1 MPTSPKPLS
10 EDDIKSIC
18 GREIAAAESHAGTL
32 SSNRQDA
39 LDYYMGRNRWA
50 SKPGQSSVVT
60 RETCETIEWLLP
72 QLIKVFA
79 STDEVVRF
87 EPQGPED
94 EQASEQATDLVNFIW
109 ARDNPGFLTLHT
121 WTKDALIG
129 GLGIIKIWWMDEP
142 KVRHEDLG
150 GLSEMQLTMLMQDG
164 AITISAAEQSD
175 IPGPPGPDGQ
185 PTPLYDVRLTYEEP
199 DGRVCVEPVPPE
211 EYLFLP
217 SVKCDTDPGQGHRRR
232 VTQSDLIEQGYDP
245 GLVDDL
251 PTADEDDEW
260 GERSH
265 RQYPSSLE
273 DVNRD
278 SRDRASRLVEIT
290 EWYTKLDLNG
300 DGRTEWVKVTLGGT
314 NDSKVLDTEEIDGPP
329 FAVLTPL
336 LMPHR
341 LDGLSICDLVKDLQ
355 EIKTS
360 ITRQMLNS
368 LYLANKPRTWAVD
381 GQVNLQELLNS
392 EAGGVVRVKAPGMVG
407 ELNSQFVGAAAF
419 PMLEYIDRTLEG
431 RSGVSKLSQGIDA
444 DVLKGGAAAA
454 QTATGVAALQ
464 SAAQQRVELICR
476 VMAETGIKRAFKL
489 ILSLVT
495 KYQQSERVIRL
506 RNQWVPMDPRSWN
519 SEMDLVT
526 EVGLGTGNKQEQ
538 LGYLTQVLTGQ
549 KELLQMGGLGLVS
562 PKELYNTY
570 AKLVQLS
577 GLKSVDNYF
586 LDPAKQPPT
595 PPQPPQPDPNMAMV
609 QVQMQVE
616 QGKLA
621 LAREKMMRE
630 DDRERDRLDADIS
643 LKAAELQAKY
653 GAQVNMAQIRA
664 AVDRDREAMKQQAAL
679 TKHVTPP
686 APQLSDQARG
696 LADGPPQGNGM
707 MPPGM
712 Q

>member
-1 MPTSPKPLS
+1 MGGLMPTTPTQLS

-18 GREIAAAESHAGTL
+18 GREIAAAESHNGTL
-32 SSNRQDA
+32 SAARREA
-39 LDYYMGRNRWA
+39 LDRYTGKNVWP
-50 SKPGQSSVVT
+50 SKAGQSSVVT
-60 RETCETIEWLLP
+60 REVLETVEWLLP
-72 QLIKVFA
+72 QIVKVFA

-121 WTKDALIG
+121 WVKDALIG
-129 GLGIIKIWWMDEP
+129 GIGIIKIWWMDEP

-164 AITISAAEQSD
+164 AIEITAAEQSA

-217 SVKCDTDPGQGHRRR
+217 SVKADTDPGQGHRRR
-232 VTQSDLIEQGYDP
+232 VTQSDLIEQGYDA

-251 PTADEDDEW
+251 PTADGDDEW

-265 RQYPSSLE
+265 RQYPNMLE

-278 SRDRASRLVEIT
+278 SRDRASRLIQIT
-290 EWYTKLDLNG
+290 EWFTKLDLNG

-314 NDSKVLDTEEIDGPP
+314 NDSKVLNTEEIDGPP

-464 SAAQQRVELICR
+464 SAAQQRVELIAR
-476 VMAETGIKRAFKL
+476 VFAETGIKRAFKL

-549 KELLQMGGLGLVS
+549 KELLAMGGLGLVS

-586 LDPAKQPPT
+586 MDPAKQA
-595 PPQPPQPDPNMAMV
+595 PQPQQPPPPDPNMAMV
-609 QVQMQVE
+609 QMQGQIE
-616 QGKLA
+616 QAKLQ
-621 LAREKMMRE
+621 LEREKMMRD
-630 DDRERDRLDADIS
+630 DDRERDKLDADIA
-643 LKAAELQAKY
+643 LKAAELQARY
-653 GAQVNMAQIRA
+653 GALVNQAQIRA
-664 AVDRDREAMKQQAAL
+664 QIDRDREAMRQQAAIAQ
-679 TKHVTPP
+679 TGMQH
-686 APQLSDQARG
+686 AHEQR
-696 LADGPPQGNGM
+696 M
-707 MPPGM
+707 MPPPPNGAM

>member
-1 MPTSPKPLS
+1 MGGLSMVMTPKPLT

-39 LDYYMGRNRWA
+39 LDRYTGKNLWA

-60 RETCETIEWLLP
+60 REVLETIEWVHP
-72 QLIKVFA
+72 MLIKVFA
-79 STDEVVRF
+79 STDEIVRF

-94 EQASEQATDLVNFIW
+94 EPVAEQATDLANFIFQ
-109 ARDNPGFLTLHT
+109 RDNPGFLNLHV

-142 KVRHEDLG
+142 RVRHEDLG

-164 AITISAAEQSD
+164 AIEITAATPSD
-175 IPGPPGPDGQ
+175 VPGPPGPDGQ
-185 PTPLYDVRLTYEEP
+185 PTVLYDVRLTYEEP

-217 SVKCDTDPGQGHRRR
+217 GVKCDTDPGQGHRRR

-251 PTADEDDEW
+251 PTADDDDEW

-273 DVNRD
+273 DVHRD
-278 SRDRASRLVEIT
+278 SRDRASRLIEIT
-290 EWYTKLDLNG
+290 EWYTKIDVNG
-300 DGRTEWVKVTLGGT
+300 DGRVEWVKVTLGGT
-314 NDSKVLDTEEIDGPP
+314 NDGVVLNTEEIDGPP
-329 FAVLTPL
+329 FAVLSPI

-407 ELNSQFVGAAAF
+407 ELTSQFVGAAAF
-419 PMLEYIDRTLEG
+419 PMLEYVDRVLEG

-444 DVLKGGAAAA
+444 DILKGGSAAA

-464 SAAQQRVELICR
+464 SAAQQRVELIAR
-476 VMAETGIKRAFKL
+476 VFAETGIKRAFQL
-489 ILSLVT
+489 ILKLVT

-526 EVGLGTGNKQEQ
+526 EVGLGTGNKMEQ
-538 LGYLTQVLTGQ
+538 LNYLTQVLAGQ
-549 KELLQMGGLGLVS
+549 KELLAMGGLGLVS

-570 AKLVQLS
+570 SKLVQLS
-577 GLKSVDNYF
+577 GLKSVDSYF
-586 LDPAKQPPT
+586 MDPSKQPPT
-595 PPQPPQPDPNMAMV
+595 PPQPPQQDPNLLMV
-609 QVQMQVE
+609 QVQAQVE
-616 QGKLA
+616 QGKLQ
-621 LAREKMMRE
+621 LAREKMMRD
-630 DDRERDRLDADIS
+630 DDRERDKLDADIALRS
-643 LKAAELQAKY
+643 AELTAKY
-653 GAQVNMAQIRA
+653 QVQINQAAIRA
-664 AVDRDREAMKQQAAL
+664 QVDRDREAMRQQGQLAKQQM
-679 TKHVTPP
+679 TPP
-686 APQLSDQARG
+686 V
-696 LADGPPQGNGM
+696 PPNG
-707 MPPGM
+707 
-712 Q
+712 QVQ

>member
-1 MPTSPKPLS
+1 MGGLSMAVTPKPLT

-32 SSNRQDA
+32 SAARQKA
-39 LDYYMGRNRWA
+39 LDYYTGANMWA

-60 RETCETIEWLLP
+60 RETLETVEWLLP

-87 EPQGPED
+87 EPQGQED
-94 EQASEQATDLVNFIW
+94 EGAAEQATDYVNYIW
-109 ARDNPGFLTLHT
+109 GRDNAGFLNLHT
-121 WTKDALIG
+121 IVKDSLIG
-129 GLGIIKIWWMDEP
+129 GLGVIKIWWMDEP
-142 KVRHEDLG
+142 KVRHQDLG
-150 GLSEMQLTMLMQDG
+150 GLSEMQLTLLMQDG
-164 AITISAAEQSD
+164 AITISAAEQSA

-199 DGRVCVEPVPPE
+199 DGRVCIEPVPPE

-217 SVKCDTDPGQGHRRR
+217 SVKCDADPGQGHRRR

-251 PTADEDDEW
+251 PDADEDDEW

-265 RQYPSSLE
+265 RQYPSTLE

-278 SRDRASRLVEIT
+278 SRDRASRLIQVT
-290 EWYTKLDLNG
+290 EWFTRIDIDG
-300 DGRTEWVKVTLGGT
+300 DGRVEWVKVTLGGT
-314 NDSKVLDTEEIDGPP
+314 NDSVVLNTEEIDGPP
-329 FAVLTPL
+329 FAVLSPI

-419 PMLEYIDRTLEG
+419 PMLEYVDRVLEG

-464 SAAQQRVELICR
+464 SAAQQRVELIAR
-476 VMAETGIKRAFKL
+476 VFAETGIKRAFKL

-526 EVGLGTGNKQEQ
+526 EVGLGTGNKMEQ
-538 LGYLTQVLTGQ
+538 LNYLSQVLQGQ

-570 AKLVQLS
+570 AKLIQLS

-586 LDPAKQPPT
+586 MDPAKQPPQ
-595 PPQPPQPDPNMAMV
+595 PQQPPQPDPNMAML
-609 QVQMQVE
+609 QVTMQVE

-621 LAREKMMRE
+621 LEREKMMRQ
-630 DDRERDRLDADIS
+630 DDRERDKLDADIA
-643 LKAAELQAKY
+643 LKAAEMQARY
-653 GAQVNMAQIRA
+653 GAQINMAAIRA
-664 AVDRDREAMKQQAAL
+664 QVDRDREAMRQQSQLAKQQMQ
-679 TKHVTPP
+679 PP
-686 APQLSDQARG
+686 P
-696 LADGPPQGNGM
+696 GPPNGAV
-707 MPPGM
+707 

>member
-1 MPTSPKPLS
+1 MGGLMPTTPTQLS

-18 GREIAAAESHAGTL
+18 GREIAAAESHNGTL
-32 SSNRQDA
+32 SAGRREA
-39 LDYYMGRNRWA
+39 LDRYTGKNVWP
-50 SKPGQSSVVT
+50 SKAGQSSVVT
-60 RETCETIEWLLP
+60 REVLETVEWLLP
-72 QLIKVFA
+72 QIVKVFA

-94 EQASEQATDLVNFIW
+94 EQVAEQATDLCNFIW
-109 ARDNPGFLTLHT
+109 ERDNPGFLTLHT
-121 WTKDALIG
+121 WVKDALIG

-164 AITISAAEQSD
+164 AIEITAAEQSA

-232 VTQSDLIEQGYDP
+232 VTQSGLIEQGYDA

-290 EWYTKLDLNG
+290 EWYTTLDLNG

-314 NDSKVLDTEEIDGPP
+314 NDSKVLNTEEIDGPP

-464 SAAQQRVELICR
+464 SAAQQRVELIAR
-476 VMAETGIKRAFKL
+476 VFAETGIKRAFKL

-526 EVGLGTGNKQEQ
+526 EVGLGTGNKMEQ
-538 LGYLTQVLTGQ
+538 LNYLTQVLAGQ
-549 KELLQMGGLGLVS
+549 KELLAMGGLGLVS

-586 LDPAKQPPT
+586 MDPAKQPPT
-595 PPQPPQPDPNMAMV
+595 PPQPPQQDPNLLMV
-609 QVQMQVE
+609 QVQAQVE

-621 LAREKMMRE
+621 LEREKMMRA
-630 DDRERDRLDADIS
+630 DDRERDKLDADIA

-653 GAQVNMAQIRA
+653 GALVNQAQIRA
-664 AVDRDREAMKQQAAL
+664 QVDRDREAVKQQAAIAQ
-679 TKHVTPP
+679 TGMQHAHEQRMQAMQPP
-686 APQLSDQARG
+686 
-696 LADGPPQGNGM
+696 PP
-707 MPPGM
+707 PPGTV